1 MLLLKSWL
9 LGMAHT
15 TAPATDFAD
24 ELPID
29 IKDLDESLTFEE
41 ATKFSRGRMSMTRD
55 EFYALSAKLR
65 KKAFTVGRLTQLDM
79 IEKAKGLYLNQL
91 EGATSSLTDF
101 VKAIRSDVDATG
113 LPGYYETVYR
123 TNIQTDYNAG
133 RAMELAANQPQYLE
147 FIGIEDGRQTDICR
161 VRSGVILPYDDPW
174 WNDNWPPLHYNC
186 RSTVRAIYQEEAD
199 ILGLKP
205 TARPR
210 SSKASAVQGGFGIN
224 PVKNTSYWDPTP
236 AQQQRI
242 KDAGIQLELDLFDK

>member
-15 TAPATDFAD
+15 AAPATDFAD

-41 ATKFSRGRMSMTRD
+41 AIKFARGRVSMTKE

-161 VRSGVILPYDDPW
+161 VRSRVILPYDDPW
-174 WNDNWPPLHYNC
+174 WNDNWPPLHHNC
-186 RSTVRAIYQEEAD
+186 RSTVRAIYKEEAE

-210 SSKASAVQGGFGIN
+210 SSKMSTVQNGFGAN
-224 PVKNTSYWDPTP
+224 PAKNAAYWDPTP

-242 KDAGIQLELDLFDK
+242 KAAGIQKELDSFAA